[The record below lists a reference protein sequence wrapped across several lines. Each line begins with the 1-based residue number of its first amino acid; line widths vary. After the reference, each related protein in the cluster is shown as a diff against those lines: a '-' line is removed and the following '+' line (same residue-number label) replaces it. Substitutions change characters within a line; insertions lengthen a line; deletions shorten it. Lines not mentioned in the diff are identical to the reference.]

1 MEDSATIT
9 ESSLLSK
16 LQSSSDLS
24 SIHQLFSL
32 YLHPFSA
39 IINKPNKQSKASK
52 TNAET
57 STIIR
62 SLAKKFLS
70 FLSKSLSLIP
80 KRLNETP
87 KIDSCYASELFEAYK
102 LCLRCLESVSSEL
115 SCKPHSVQIQR
126 VRLIHCYE
134 NWGRYEDAQNE
145 GFSVLEFIGKLSDK
159 GSVKLKREVIPELR
173 NENCDKEVAML
184 ILEVAVTL
192 IKCVSNGR
200 SKDKEDYP
208 RLLSMVD
215 EIQPWL
221 RYSAYLQF

>member
-1 MEDSATIT
+1 M
-9 ESSLLSK
+9 
-16 LQSSSDLS
+16 
-24 SIHQLFSL
+24 
-32 YLHPFSA
+32 
-39 IINKPNKQSKASK
+39 
-52 TNAET
+52 
-57 STIIR
+57 
-62 SLAKKFLS
+62 
-70 FLSKSLSLIP
+70 
-80 KRLNETP
+80 
-87 KIDSCYASELFEAYK
+87 
-102 LCLRCLESVSSEL
+102 
-115 SCKPHSVQIQR
+115 
-126 VRLIHCYE
+126 
-134 NWGRYEDAQNE
+134 
-145 GFSVLEFIGKLSDK
+145 LEFIGKLSDK